1 MPGRLHRA
9 PTRTCVA
16 CRTSRE
22 KRELV
27 RIVRTP
33 DGRMTLDPTG
43 RLAGRGAYLCVDP
56 ACRRTALSKNILTRA
71 LGVPLPDDLRSELER
86 GATPSEHT
94 MTPGGT
100 IGQE

>member
-1 MPGRLHRA
+1 MM
-9 PTRTCVA
+9 
-16 CRTSRE
+16 
-22 KRELV
+22 
-27 RIVRTP
+27 I
-33 DGRMTLDPTG
+33 DPTG

-56 ACRRTALSKNILTRA
+56 ACRRTALNKNILSRA

-86 GATPSEHT
+86 GATPPDHT

>member
-1 MPGRLHRA
+1 
-9 PTRTCVA
+9 
-16 CRTSRE
+16 
-22 KRELV
+22 V

-71 LGVPLPDDLRSELER
+71 LGVPLPDDLRSELEI
-86 GATPSEHT
+86 GAASPEHI
-94 MTPGGT
+94 TPGGT